1 MRVLIQMALCKPSV
15 VTHTVIPAL
24 GKQRQEDYEFEASLG
39 YIVRSVS
46 KTKSKE
52 NKKQIT
58 VMNQYRKP
66 GQGTPQWYNT
76 CLSSTKPSA
85 PSLTTTN
92 GSGTVVHRILKTS
105 TRPGVVAGVLES
117 CLAYTVRSYP
127 HLPKKENNEIF
138 LEACYYEKHST
149 AW

>member
-15 VTHTVIPAL
+15 GTHTVIPAL

-46 KTKSKE
+46 TTKSKK

-58 VMNQYRKP
+58 VKNQYRKP
-66 GQGTPQWYNT
+66 GQGTPRYNT
-76 CLSSTKPSA
+76 CLSSTKPLA

-92 GSGTVVHRILKTS
+92 GSGTVVHISLKTS
-105 TRPGVVAGVLES
+105 TRPGVEAGVLES
-117 CLAYTVRSYP
+117 CLDYTARSYP
-127 HLPKKENNEIF
+127 HLPKNENNEIF
-138 LEACYYEKHST
+138 LEECYYEKHT
-149 AW
+149 AAW